1 LNIRSVVATTRGV
14 QKSGDARNN
23 ILEYMHPLLK
33 SRIDEC
39 EKYRHLK
46 YAKTRVDKKQ
56 VSRYLIKN
64 ISKSSVHFCL
74 IGFGTSFGVSRVV
87 CGLHFRLLSQ

>member
-33 SRIDEC
+33 SSIDEC
-39 EKYRHLK
+39 EKYRH
-46 YAKTRVDKKQ
+46 
-56 VSRYLIKN
+56 
-64 ISKSSVHFCL
+64 
-74 IGFGTSFGVSRVV
+74 
-87 CGLHFRLLSQ
+87 